1 MATTYTVSNV
11 NVGTYPNDGQG
22 ESLRSAF
29 TRVNKNFANVYQLA
43 LIGGS
48 NTAGSANISIQA
60 NGTYLTNAVSILNF
74 VGAGVTA
81 NANGRVITITINAGN
96 GGGGA
101 NVIYYNNTFSGGN
114 VIYYSNI
121 YANVDL
127 GALNSALANL
137 NYVSLGALN
146 NALANLNYV
155 DLTALNNA
163 LANVQPTNLSGLG
176 NALANLTYTDLSRLG
191 NALANVQPVNLN
203 ALNNALAQVNV
214 NTLANFTNVFNT
226 IAANAANVAKV
237 GIVSGLTANGTA
249 NGQAVYNA
257 ADGGLYIW
265 QGNAWVKPAA
275 AFTPTAASIATVEIW
290 NTTPKPTTN
299 LINGRTILYTADSN
313 LYIYVG
319 GAWNSYNSYIQG
331 SGTPT
336 VGANTINAAALQAG
350 IITADKIASGAIIA
364 GKIAA
369 GAINASE
376 IAAGTITS
384 GMIATNS
391 IIAGKIAA
399 GVITA
404 SEIATGTITA
414 TQIAANTITADQ
426 IAAQAVTASEIA
438 ANAVYAA
445 AIQAYAITA
454 DKIAANAVT
463 AVSVAANSIYGN
475 SIMAYTLT
483 GDRIRANTITGMSI
497 VGNTIYGNAIM
508 AYTLTGD
515 RIMANSVS
523 GIVLIGNTIFG
534 NAIVGNS
541 ITGDQIRANS
551 VSGMV
556 LIGNTIFGNAIVG
569 NSITGD
575 QIRANSVSGMV
586 ITANT
591 LFANAILTNS
601 ITAAQIKAN
610 TITAAQIAASSITAD
625 RIDTRGLTIKADDG
639 TVLFGSGKLS
649 SAVTFFDGTSDVS
662 VVSALSQNPVVFIG
676 TYATAP
682 SSGIKENNVY
692 KNSTDGNTYVYKS
705 GTWTTFVTGG
715 TGSTGATGATG
726 PAGAAGAS
734 GAPGE
739 RGYKEFIYGVAGLSS
754 WNDTYAET
762 AITNVGLTKVILDR
776 VTLYNSSSPGSFSQS
791 RFWTGSAW
799 SAIAAYINGGLLVN
813 GTIGA
818 DAIAT
823 NAVTANKILAGA
835 ITADKINVGSLSALS
850 ANIGVITTG
859 KIQGDVVFS
868 GNIYGA
874 NGTFS
879 GSLTANA
886 INAVDTVNIKNNA
899 ISGVVAATKLS
910 TSAPVILAGGGARGI
925 LGQSTYN
932 LYSIDMLTTGWTYIP
947 NQTAITGILSLYTDV
962 LDQFQGYDNYI
973 GWLSDPQAVRYNPL
987 RTELQYFRIRAAFGG
1002 SNQSG
1007 NPQTYWETVPG
1018 GAPGQAGQAWG
1029 ANEITIIDQPFQAI
1043 STEVLDV
1050 GNASGRGSAA
1060 LGNTPAYSYR
1070 RDKLIVAQTS
1080 LGAQAINTPG
1090 GPGWYRFV
1098 LDMIALPNPAAN
1110 GKFNDPII
1118 GLVDYSVPS
1127 QVWNY
1132 AITLVGRSGQTNAYA
1147 YPLMYHTIY
1156 SGSLT
1161 MLLNKK

>member
-29 TRVNKNFANVYQLA
+29 TRVNKNFSNLYQLA
-43 LIGGS
+43 LLGGS
-48 NTAGSANISIQA
+48 NTVGSANIAVQDE
-60 NGTYLTNAVSILNF
+60 GTYLTNSVSILNF
-74 VGAGVTA
+74 VGSGVTA
-81 NANGRVITITINAGN
+81 NANGSVITITINGGN

-101 NVIYYNNTFSGGN
+101 NVIYYSNVYNNTTIAG
-114 VIYYSNI
+114 
-121 YANVDL
+121 NVDL

-146 NALANLNYV
+146 NALANLQSV
-155 DLTALNNA
+155 
-163 LANVQPTNLSGLG
+163 NLSGLG

-191 NALANVQPVNLN
+191 NALANVQPVNLDS
-203 ALNNALAQVNV
+203 LNNALARVNV
-214 NTLANFTNVFNT
+214 NTLGNFTNVFNT
-226 IAANAANVAKV
+226 IAANAANVSKV
-237 GIVSGLTANGTA
+237 GIVSGLPASGA
-249 NGQAVYNA
+249 NGQSVYNS

-523 GIVLIGNTIFG
+523 G
-534 NAIVGNS
+534 
-541 ITGDQIRANS
+541 
-551 VSGMV
+551 MV

-610 TITAAQIAASSITAD
+610 TITGNEILVNSITAD
-625 RIDTRGLTIKADDG
+625 KIDTRGLTIKAADG
-639 TVLFGSGKLS
+639 TVLFGSGQLS
-649 SAVTFFDGTSDVS
+649 SSVTFFDGTSNVS

-715 TGSTGATGATG
+715 TGSQGPAGPQG

-734 GAPGE
+734 GSPGE

-791 RFWTGSAW
+791 RFWSGSAW
-799 SAIAAYINGGLLVN
+799 SPVSAYINGGLLVS

-879 GSLTANA
+879 GSLTAAA
-886 INAVDTVNIKNNA
+886 INAVDTINIKNNA
-899 ISGVVAATKLS
+899 VSGAVVATKLPTS
-910 TSAPVILAGGGARGI
+910 TPVVLAGHGARGSY
-925 LGQSTYN
+925 GQSTYN
-932 LYSIDMLTTGWTYIP
+932 MYSVDIVTTGWTYIP
-947 NQTAITGILSLYTDV
+947 NQTAITGILSLSTDV
-962 LDQFQGYDNYI
+962 LDQFQCRDSYYS
-973 GWLSDPQAVRYNPL
+973 WLSDPNQFYFDPN

-1002 SNQSG
+1002 SNYSTD
-1007 NPQTYWETVPG
+1007 PQTYWAGGIPGVP
-1018 GAPGQAGQAWG
+1018 AQAWG
-1029 ANEITIIDQPFQAI
+1029 ANEITIIDQTFQSS
-1043 STEVLDV
+1043 STEYFDI
-1050 GNASGRGSAA
+1050 GNVQGRGDPT
-1060 LGNTPAYSYR
+1060 LGAQPCFSYK
-1070 RDKLIVAQTS
+1070 RDKLVVAQTS
-1080 LGAQAINTPG
+1080 LGGNAINTPG

-1098 LDMIALPNPAAN
+1098 LDMIALPNPGPN
-1110 GKFNDPII
+1110 GKFTDPLI
-1118 GLVDYSVPS
+1118 GVVDYSIPS

-1132 AITLVGRSGQTNAYA
+1132 ALVLNSRAASTGVA
-1147 YPLMYHTIY
+1147 YPLLYHTIY

>member
-43 LIGGS
+43 LLGGS

-81 NANGRVITITINAGN
+81 NANGSVITITITGGNA
-96 GGGGA
+96 GGGA
-101 NVIYYNNTFSGGN
+101 NVIYYSN
-114 VIYYSNI
+114 VYSNTTI
-121 YANVDL
+121 VGNVDL
-127 GALNSALANL
+127 GALNS
-137 NYVSLGALN
+137 
-146 NALANLNYV
+146 ALANLNYV

-454 DKIAANAVT
+454 DKIAANAIT
-463 AVSVAANSIYGN
+463 AVSVAANAIYGN

-523 GIVLIGNTIFG
+523 G
-534 NAIVGNS
+534 
-541 ITGDQIRANS
+541 
-551 VSGMV
+551 MV

-591 LFANAILTNS
+591 LFANAIVTNS
-601 ITAAQIKAN
+601 ITSAQIKAN

-662 VVSALSQNPVVFIG
+662 VVSALSQNPIVFIG

-682 SSGIKENNVY
+682 TSGIKENNVY
-692 KNSTDGNTYVYKS
+692 KNTTDGNTYVYKS
-705 GTWTTFVTGG
+705 GTWTSFVTGG

-762 AITNVGLTKVILDR
+762 AITNVGLTKVLLDR
-776 VTLYNSSSPGSFSQS
+776 VTLYNSSSPSSFSQS

-886 INAVDTVNIKNNA
+886 INAVDTINIKNNA
-899 ISGVVAATKLS
+899 VSGTLS
-910 TSAPVILAGGGARGI
+910 VTLASPLILNGWGVSGGASQPTAASSQTAK
-925 LGQSTYN
+925 L
-932 LYSIDMLTTGWTYIP
+932 DVLTTSLINIQNP
-947 NQTAITGILSLYTDV
+947 AQITTLFQVNTWVADLWQYALYQGVLSAQGDTSGLTLYPTDV
-962 LDQFQGYDNYI
+962 
-973 GWLSDPQAVRYNPL
+973 
-987 RTELQYFRIRAAFGG
+987 QYYRIRAQYFGNG
-1002 SNQSG
+1002 ATTPSLAA
-1007 NPQTYWETVPG
+1007 YVPG
-1018 GAPGQAGQAWG
+1018 DLTLVCKPLQS
-1029 ANEITIIDQPFQAI
+1029 I
-1043 STEVLDV
+1043 STDSVDFGAFTGLGTGGAV
-1050 GNASGRGSAA
+1050 GYSKPVDKIDIQNSAG
-1060 LGNTPAYSYR
+1060 LVG
-1070 RDKLIVAQTS
+1070 V
-1080 LGAQAINTPG
+1080 TPG
-1090 GPGWYRFV
+1090 WWRFTV
-1098 LDMIALPNPAAN
+1098 DLFALPGPAKRGTWRDPYNTITYDYNNPASALEYATLLYNRSLLGDLRYN
-1110 GKFNDPII
+1110 GGTN
-1118 GLVDYSVPS
+1118 GYG
-1127 QVWNY
+1127 NY
-1132 AITLVGRSGQTNAYA
+1132 QQ
-1147 YPLMYHTIY
+1147 YPLMYHYFDT
-1156 SGSLT
+1156 GSLT
-1161 MLLNKK
+1161 ILVTKK

>member
-43 LIGGS
+43 LLGGS

-81 NANGRVITITINAGN
+81 NANGSVITITINGGN

-101 NVIYYNNTFSGGN
+101 NI
-114 VIYYSNI
+114 IYYSNI

-127 GALNSALANL
+127 GALNS
-137 NYVSLGALN
+137 
-146 NALANLNYV
+146 ALANLNYV

-226 IAANAANVAKV
+226 IAANAANVSKV

-369 GAINASE
+369 GAISASE

-384 GMIATNS
+384 GMLAASS

-399 GVITA
+399 GVISAT
-404 SEIATGTITA
+404 EIATGTITA

-454 DKIAANAVT
+454 DKIAANAIT
-463 AVSVAANSIYGN
+463 AVSVAANAIYGN

-515 RIMANSVS
+515 RIM
-523 GIVLIGNTIFG
+523 
-534 NAIVGNS
+534 
-541 ITGDQIRANS
+541 ANS

-762 AITNVGLTKVILDR
+762 AITNVGLTKVLLDR
-776 VTLYNSSSPGSFSQS
+776 VTLYNSSSPSSFSQS

-932 LYSIDMLTTGWTYIP
+932 LYSIDVLTTGWTYIP

-1050 GNASGRGSAA
+1050 GNASGRGSSA